1 MKINLSL
8 KLTGFL
14 LVIGILPLLLYQ
26 LFSFSVTRN
35 TVVDMAD
42 QHSISLLAEQGTHL
56 SQHIEQIEDLI
67 RNIESVDEI
76 KQALA
81 DADASARQNTAFE
94 SLSTKARI
102 GYILSGYSSLK
113 GLVSIDLF
121 TRNGRHY
128 HVGDTLN
135 ASRVD
140 RKLLSR
146 LQRDTY
152 AAGNEVRWHGI
163 ENNVNTTSGK
173 HKVIVA
179 SKMLTRLDATG
190 LQTEPLAMLQVNFDP
205 GALFQHLR
213 GMKTAE
219 GSMLLVVDAKKR
231 LLFHPDTRLLG
242 QNVAPALAALLQGQ
256 QGAMTINMA
265 GQPTQLHFRMLP
277 AQSWYVVSM
286 VPQATLLQP
295 VSRIAQ
301 AGIII
306 LLLSLL
312 LIFLLIRLYSAR
324 VITPLRAI
332 SDGFRDFQA
341 DLRPPHWRL
350 PQTRTIKEL
359 DELTSWFNA
368 FLDRAQ
374 EREHAEANLRIAAT
388 AFEAQE
394 GMIITDAKQQI
405 VRVNQAFCEIT
416 GYSSVEVIGQPVR
429 LLQSGRQDAG
439 FYHAMRET
447 ITRSGNWQGEVWNRR
462 KNGEDYPEWLT
473 ITAVHDPQG
482 QVTHYVGTMIDI
494 TLRKRAEEEIQQL
507 AYYDPLTKLP
517 NRRMLLDSLSH
528 AVASAAR
535 SKMGGALLFIDMDNF
550 KDLNDT
556 RGHDKGDLMLQEVA
570 QRLRQN
576 TRDGDIVARL
586 GGDEFVVL
594 VEGLEA
600 EPEAAASTCK
610 MIAEKLLTALQ
621 SNYQLGGHA
630 HHSSC
635 SIGVALFHG
644 HDGSIE
650 DVLKQAD
657 LAMYQAKAAGRNT
670 VCFFDHG
677 MQQAV
682 NERAELESSLRLAIR
697 NNDLTLHYQVQV
709 DRCGRP
715 QGAEALLRWTHPEK
729 GPISPAQF
737 IPLAEKSE
745 LIILLGNWVLE
756 TACRQLLAWSHDPR
770 SAGLTL
776 AVNVSARQ
784 FHQADFVQQVLD
796 MVALTGA
803 NPKCLKLELTESML
817 LENVQHTIVKMM
829 ALKAHGISFAL
840 DDFGTGYSSLAY
852 LKRLP
857 LDQLKIDQS
866 FVRDL
871 RQGDHDVAIVRTILA
886 LAHTLELEV
895 IAEGVETEDQQNI
908 LAKLG
913 CHAYQGYFFGRP
925 VSSMQFS
932 HAHLPHTIQGIPA

>member
-14 LVIGILPLLLYQ
+14 LALGILPLLLYQ
-26 LFSFSVTRN
+26 LISFSVTRD
-35 TVVDMAD
+35 TVVDMASRNSMS
-42 QHSISLLAEQGTHL
+42 QL
-56 SQHIEQIEDLI
+56 SQQAIHLGQYVEQIEDLI

-76 KQALA
+76 KQALSEA
-81 DADASARQNTAFE
+81 DVSSLQNTAFE

-135 ASRVD
+135 TARID
-140 RKLLSR
+140 HNLYRR
-146 LQRDTY
+146 LQRDTF
-152 AAGNEVRWHGI
+152 AAGNQILWHGI
-163 ENNVNTTSGK
+163 ENNVNTTSDQR
-173 HKVIVA
+173 KVIVA
-179 SKMLTRLDATG
+179 SKMLTQLDASG
-190 LQTEPLAMLQVNFDP
+190 RQTEALAMLQINFDP
-205 GALFQHLR
+205 GALFRHVR
-213 GMKTAE
+213 DMKTAE
-219 GSMLLVVDAKKR
+219 GAMLLVVDAKKR

-242 QNVAPALAALLQGQ
+242 QTLSPALVSLLQGQ

-265 GQPTQLHFRMLP
+265 GQPTQLHFQMLP
-277 AQSWYVVSM
+277 AQSWYVISM

-341 DLRPPHWRL
+341 DRLPPHWRL
-350 PQTRTIKEL
+350 PQTRTIHEL
-359 DELTSWFNA
+359 NELTGWFNA

-374 EREHAEANLRIAAT
+374 EREHAEADLRIAAT

-394 GMIITDAKQQI
+394 GMVITDAKQRI
-405 VRVNQAFCEIT
+405 VRVNQAFCEIS
-416 GYSSVEVIGQPVR
+416 GYSSAEVVGQPIR
-429 LLQSGRQDAG
+429 LLQSGRQDAE
-439 FYHAMRET
+439 FYRAMWET
-447 ITRSGNWQGEVWNRR
+447 IARSGNWQGEVWNRH
-462 KNGEDYPEWLT
+462 KNGDDYPEWLT
-473 ITAVHDPQG
+473 ITAVNDQQG
-482 QVTHYVGTMIDI
+482 KTSHYVGTMIDI
-494 TLRKRAEEEIQQL
+494 TLRKQAEQEIQRL

-528 AVASAAR
+528 AVTSAAR
-535 SKMGGALLFIDMDNF
+535 NKMAGALLFIDMDNF

-556 RGHDKGDLMLQEVA
+556 QGHDKGDLMLQEVA
-570 QRLRQN
+570 QRLRQY

-594 VEGLEA
+594 IEGLEA
-600 EPEAAASTCK
+600 EPEAAASSCK
-610 MIAEKLLTALQ
+610 IIAEKLLAALQ
-621 SNYQLGGHA
+621 SNYQLGGYT

-635 SIGVALFHG
+635 SIGVALFFQHKN
-644 HDGSIE
+644 SIE

-682 NERAELESSLRLAIR
+682 NERAELESSLRQAIR
-697 NNDLTLHYQVQV
+697 NNDLALHYQVQV
-709 DRCGRP
+709 DNCGRP

-737 IPLAEKSE
+737 IPLAEKSA

-756 TACRQLLAWSHDPR
+756 TACRQLLEWSHDPR
-770 SAGLTL
+770 SAALTL

-784 FHQADFVQQVLD
+784 FHQPDFVQQVLD
-796 MVALTGA
+796 IIERTGA
-803 NPKCLKLELTESML
+803 DPTRLKLELTESML
-817 LENVQHTIVKMM
+817 LENVQHTILKMM

-871 RQGDHDVAIVRTILA
+871 RPEDHDVAIVRTILA

-908 LAKLG
+908 LASLG

-925 VSSMQFS
+925 LAVAQ
-932 HAHLPHTIQGIPA
+932 